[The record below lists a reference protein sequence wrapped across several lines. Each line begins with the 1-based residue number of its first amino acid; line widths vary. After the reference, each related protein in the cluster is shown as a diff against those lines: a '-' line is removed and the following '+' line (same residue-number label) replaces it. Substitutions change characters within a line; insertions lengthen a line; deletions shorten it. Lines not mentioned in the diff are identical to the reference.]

1 MVFLQKSGFEFEFKI
16 VGDDYDIVVT
26 SYSEANKN
34 EDDPVL
40 AEWIKTEDGHIEMP
54 FRDMIQAPGNYGQSD
69 HYTQNREDLVDNPTD
84 WENTGRPRKVH

>member
-1 MVFLQKSGFEFEFKI
+1 MQKSGFEFEFKI

-40 AEWIKTEDGHIEMP
+40 AEWIRMEDGHE
-54 FRDMIQAPGNYGQSD
+54 FQLRAGY
-69 HYTQNREDLVDNPTD
+69 
-84 WENTGRPRKVH
+84 

>member
-1 MVFLQKSGFEFEFKI
+1 MLKSSLFILMNLEADGEMDFLQKSGFEFEFKI

-40 AEWIKTEDGHIEMP
+40 AEWIRMEDGHE
-54 FRDMIQAPGNYGQSD
+54 FQLRAGY
-69 HYTQNREDLVDNPTD
+69 
-84 WENTGRPRKVH
+84 

>member
-1 MVFLQKSGFEFEFKI
+1 MLKSSLFILMNLEADGKMVFLQKSGFEFEFKI

-40 AEWIKTEDGHIEMP
+40 AEWIKTEDGHE
-54 FRDMIQAPGNYGQSD
+54 FKLRAGY
-69 HYTQNREDLVDNPTD
+69 
-84 WENTGRPRKVH
+84 

>member
-1 MVFLQKSGFEFEFKI
+1 MLKSSLFILMNLEADGKMDFLQKSGFEFEFKI

-40 AEWIKTEDGHIEMP
+40 AEWIKTEDGHE
-54 FRDMIQAPGNYGQSD
+54 FKLRAGY
-69 HYTQNREDLVDNPTD
+69 
-84 WENTGRPRKVH
+84 